1 MYCVKCGVELAD
13 SEKKCPLCGTPVFHP
28 DIPRN
33 LSEPPFPP
41 DKRIRPEDVN
51 RSGVLFVL
59 TIAALLPALL
69 CLLCDWRING
79 TLVWSGYAA
88 GAIALLYVVILLPMW
103 FRRPNPVIFVP
114 VDFIAVGLYLLYINF
129 ATGGHWFLSFAF
141 PVTGAIGLLISA
153 AVALTHY
160 LRGGYL
166 YIYGGMLIL
175 GGGLRRAHRV
185 PDQSDVP
192 DPRDALLVILSDG
205 RGHCA
210 RPDADRH
217 RHLQAPARIPA
228 PEILPVRQQEN
239 KNRFLHSEK
248 HAWTRLGSCVFT

>member
-129 ATGGHWFLSFAF
+129 ATGGHW
-141 PVTGAIGLLISA
+141 
-153 AVALTHY
+153 
-160 LRGGYL
+160 RGGYL

-175 GGGLRRAHRV
+175 GGGLAVLIEFLINLTFQIHETLFWSFYPMVAGIVLGLMLIVIAICKPLRESLHR
-185 PDQSDVP
+185 
-192 DPRDALLVILSDG
+192 
-205 RGHCA
+205 
-210 RPDADRH
+210 
-217 RHLQAPARIPA
+217 
-228 PEILPVRQQEN
+228 
-239 KNRFLHSEK
+239 KFFL
-248 HAWTRLGSCVFT
+248 

>member
-1 MYCVKCGVELAD
+1 M
-13 SEKKCPLCGTPVFHP
+13 
-28 DIPRN
+28 
-33 LSEPPFPP
+33 
-41 DKRIRPEDVN
+41 N

-175 GGGLRRAHRV
+175 GGGLAVLIEFLINLTFQIHETLFWSFYPMVADTTSSRKQQSTRKRGSDHPAAGSSPSNRRWRV
-185 PDQSDVP
+185 P
-192 DPRDALLVILSDG
+192 A
-205 RGHCA
+205 
-210 RPDADRH
+210 
-217 RHLQAPARIPA
+217 AP
-228 PEILPVRQQEN
+228 Q
-239 KNRFLHSEK
+239 
-248 HAWTRLGSCVFT
+248 

>member
-1 MYCVKCGVELAD
+1 MSNAALNSLTARKNV
-13 SEKKCPLCGTPVFHP
+13 LCAGRRCSILIFRAIFPS
-28 DIPRN
+28 R
-33 LSEPPFPP
+33 PF
-41 DKRIRPEDVN
+41 RRTNASGPEDVN

-88 GAIALLYVVILLPMW
+88 GAPIALLYVVILLPMW

-175 GGGLRRAHRV
+175 GGGLAVLIEFLINLTFQIHETLFWSFYPMVAGIVLGLMLIVIAICKPLRESLHR
-185 PDQSDVP
+185 
-192 DPRDALLVILSDG
+192 
-205 RGHCA
+205 
-210 RPDADRH
+210 
-217 RHLQAPARIPA
+217 
-228 PEILPVRQQEN
+228 
-239 KNRFLHSEK
+239 KFFL
-248 HAWTRLGSCVFT
+248 

>member
-13 SEKKCPLCGTPVFHP
+13 SEKNVLCAGRRCSILIFRAIFPS
-28 DIPRN
+28 R
-33 LSEPPFPP
+33 PF
-41 DKRIRPEDVN
+41 RRTSASGQDVN

-175 GGGLRRAHRV
+175 GGGLAVLIEFLINLTFQIHETLFWSFYPMVAGIVLGLMLIVIAICKPLRESLHR
-185 PDQSDVP
+185 
-192 DPRDALLVILSDG
+192 
-205 RGHCA
+205 
-210 RPDADRH
+210 
-217 RHLQAPARIPA
+217 
-228 PEILPVRQQEN
+228 
-239 KNRFLHSEK
+239 KFFL
-248 HAWTRLGSCVFT
+248 